1 MFGGVIYFT
10 IFANTNIKP
19 MKKLILSA
27 ALLVALFSTSGCY
40 DFYRTQNELDAQSN
54 GKAIL
59 LKAES
64 SKKALIEQAKAENE
78 AATLQAESR
87 IKIAKAESQAE
98 IERAYGVAKA
108 NEIIG
113 QSLKGNTEYLRYL
126 MIQSLGNSKGER
138 IYIPTEAGLPILE
151 AK

>member
-1 MFGGVIYFT
+1 
-10 IFANTNIKP
+10 
-19 MKKLILSA
+19 MKKLLLFTGFAGIFTLSSCWD
-27 ALLVALFSTSGCY
+27 FSREQAY
-40 DFYRTQNELDAQSN
+40 KDAEN
-54 GKAIL
+54 HGKSVLIE
-59 LKAES
+59 AES
-64 SKKALIEQAKAENE
+64 SKKAMIEQAKAENE
-78 AATLQAESR
+78 SATMQAEAK
-87 IKIAKAESQAE
+87 IKIAKAEAQAE

-151 AK
+151 AARK

>member
-1 MFGGVIYFT
+1 
-10 IFANTNIKP
+10 
-19 MKKLILSA
+19 MKKLSIFMILSV
-27 ALLVALFSTSGCY
+27 LIVSLTSCW
-40 DFYRTQNELDAQSN
+40 DFQRRQEFLDAEN
-54 GKAIL
+54 RGKSTLIE
-59 LKAES
+59 AES
-64 SKKALIEQAKAENE
+64 SKRAMIEQAKAENE
-78 AATLQAESR
+78 AATLQAEAKV
-87 IKIAKAESQAE
+87 KIAKAESQAE

-126 MIQSLGNSKGER
+126 MIQSLGNSQGER

>member
-1 MFGGVIYFT
+1 
-10 IFANTNIKP
+10 
-19 MKKLILSA
+19 MKKIQSTIALVLLLS
-27 ALLVALFSTSGCY
+27 LTSCY
-40 DFYRTQNELDAQSN
+40 DFYREQAFKDAENQ
-54 GKAIL
+54 GKSIL
-59 LKAES
+59 VKAES
-64 SKKALIEQAKAENE
+64 EKKALIEQAKAENE
-78 AATLQAESR
+78 AATLQAEAK

-98 IERAYGVAKA
+98 VERAYGVAKA